1 MSFSKIEKIEN
12 RVELHAEPLKQPS
25 KLTRV
30 AKAVGNSWAAFL
42 AFLIALLTMLGFSF
56 RVSKGGGTESTPL
69 DKITAMISSPEF
81 FTFAAAIISG
91 ENTFPSPCPAMYF
104 LITINEIG
112 SHLIILHSRRF
123 VNRLVFQYVF
133 ETSLEKRKSM
143 KIPCQQHRRGPLF
156 LKVQN
161 NR

>member
-91 ENTFPSPCPAMYF
+91 GKHFSESMSSNVF
-104 LITINEIG
+104 
-112 SHLIILHSRRF
+112 SHHH
-123 VNRLVFQYVF
+123 
-133 ETSLEKRKSM
+133 KRNW
-143 KIPCQQHRRGPLF
+143 IPLDHIAFKAIR
-156 LKVQN
+156 
-161 NR
+161 